1 MHRNQ
6 LLTLLSAYAE
16 NHPSEKVC
24 TDQIKA
30 FIGQYDSCFNRELS
44 VGHVT
49 GSSWIVNY
57 PGTHT
62 LLTHHKKLNKWL
74 QPGGHADGDSD
85 ILQVARREADEESGL
100 VGLKVEDG
108 EIFDIDVHKIP
119 ARANETQH
127 LHYDIRFVFR
137 AHGSEE
143 FVVSEESHDLAWV
156 GIAQLESYNVDES
169 VMRMAQKWLSRK
181 D

>member
-1 MHRNQ
+1 M
-6 LLTLLSAYAE
+6 
-16 NHPSEKVC
+16 
-24 TDQIKA
+24 
-30 FIGQYDSCFNRELS
+30 
-44 VGHVT
+44 
-49 GSSWIVNY
+49 
-57 PGTHT
+57 
-62 LLTHHKKLNKWL
+62 
-74 QPGGHADGDSD
+74 PGGHADGDSD

>member
-1 MHRNQ
+1 VHRNQ
-6 LLTLLSAYAE
+6 LLTLLAAYAE
-16 NHPSEKVC
+16 NYPSEKVC

-30 FIGQYDSCFNRELS
+30 FIGQYHTCFNRELS
-44 VGHVT
+44 VGHMT
-49 GSSWIVNY
+49 GSAWIVNQL
-57 PGTHT
+57 GTHT

-85 ILQVARREADEESGL
+85 ILRVAKREADEESGL
-100 VGLKVEDG
+100 VGLEVEDG
-108 EIFDIDVHKIP
+108 KIFDIDVHKIP
-119 ARANETQH
+119 ARGNEIQH

-137 AHGSEE
+137 AHVSEV

-156 GIAQLESYNVDES
+156 RIVQLESYSVDES
-169 VMRMAQKWLSRK
+169 VMRMAQKWLCRN